1 MSDLSRVGARAG
13 MTTGATLSG
22 PSLASWFLDR
32 KLGEGYKDTLDQS
45 DWRLMFLC
53 SQVWISLLCLP
64 EPRANRV
71 LKVKC
76 FSEASF
82 KGSKG
87 ALVSWCKTRER
98 FQEGIPLLPL
108 GLSLWKLSRRQVRF
122 SSLLTLMGELPNCI
136 HQWYQAATSCLEIS
150 ARGSQIWLSEVVP

>member
-1 MSDLSRVGARAG
+1 

-22 PSLASWFLDR
+22 PSLASLFLDR
-32 KLGEGYKDTLDQS
+32 KLGEGYKDTLNQS
-45 DWRLMFLC
+45 DWCLMFLC
-53 SQVWISLLCLP
+53 NQAWISLMCLP
-64 EPRANRV
+64 EPKSSRKTV

-98 FQEGIPLLPL
+98 FQEGMPLLPL
-108 GLSLWKLSRRQVRF
+108 GLSLWKLSRRRVRF
-122 SSLLTLMGELPNCI
+122 SFLVDINGYI
-136 HQWYQAATSCLEIS
+136 A
-150 ARGSQIWLSEVVP
+150 